1 MWDTSVAIPEVES
14 TYIVHIS
21 NLNRSDSLESDELHA
36 THYIFN
42 GTEEAKCDVYQFSV
56 VALNDAGR
64 SEPSTKITT
73 SLPTRMWYMAN
84 LL

>member
-1 MWDTSVAIPEVES
+1 M
-14 TYIVHIS
+14 HIS
-21 NLNRSDSLESDELHA
+21 NLNQSNSVESDELST
-36 THYIFN
+36 THYIFT

-73 SLPTRMWYMAN
+73 KLPTCMLSMPN
-84 LL
+84 LLQ

>member
-1 MWDTSVAIPEVES
+1 M
-14 TYIVHIS
+14 HIS
-21 NLNRSDSLESDELHA
+21 NVNRSDSVAELSDELHA

-73 SLPTRMWYMAN
+73 SLPTRM
-84 LL
+84 